1 MRNKQVS
8 PYIYLKN
15 KRIILL
21 VGIVS
26 FVVTLLVVIG
36 VVFMASGLFHQ
47 EDSLS
52 ILNLGDAEIEKAET
66 ITQEEAEKSNGF
78 LLDIPYLSQEG
89 EYPTAC
95 EIVSAVMVLSYYG
108 YDISIDDFIDYYLP
122 QANLFIDSETDLL
135 TSVSPTQAFIGD
147 PRSPGGYGC
156 YAPVIVSAFNN
167 AVGNTALAIDTT
179 DTDIDTLIDYYVKRN
194 IPVLLWASIDLSPT
208 YAGDS
213 WILEDT
219 GEWYTW
225 TAGEHCMVLV
235 GADQN
240 YYYFNDPYD
249 SNGVVKYKKELVT
262 KRWEELGK
270 QSAVLVP
277 TTIST

>member
-1 MRNKQVS
+1 M
-8 PYIYLKN
+8 
-15 KRIILL
+15 
-21 VGIVS
+21 
-26 FVVTLLVVIG
+26 
-36 VVFMASGLFHQ
+36 
-47 EDSLS
+47 
-52 ILNLGDAEIEKAET
+52 
-66 ITQEEAEKSNGF
+66 
-78 LLDIPYLSQEG
+78 
-89 EYPTAC
+89 
-95 EIVSAVMVLSYYG
+95 
-108 YDISIDDFIDYYLP
+108 
-122 QANLFIDSETDLL
+122 
-135 TSVSPTQAFIGD
+135 
-147 PRSPGGYGC
+147 
-156 YAPVIVSAFNN
+156 
-167 AVGNTALAIDTT
+167 AIDTT

>member
-26 FVVTLLVVIG
+26 LVVTLLVVIG

-78 LLDIPYLSQEG
+78 LLDVPYLSQEG

-122 QANLFIDSETDLL
+122 QANLFIDSETGLL

-147 PRSPGGYGC
+147 PRSSGGYGC